1 MIKKLFQNQAEKV
14 KTGFWSLS
22 LDKISKLF
30 FYLLILFL
38 PTQLGKHF
46 WPNFSFVY
54 GLRLDYL
61 SPTFCL
67 TDLLILLIFIFSFP
81 RLCKEIKNLPKKY
94 LLFFLLFLSSLLLG
108 VIGAKNIWAGFYGIE
123 KFLEFSFL
131 VYFVSQNYKYLNK
144 ILLFFCVLAATL
156 FESIL
161 TFLQYFNQ
169 GSIGGIFYLFGERA
183 FNAET
188 PGIANASING
198 QLFLRP
204 YATFSH
210 PNVLAGFLV
219 ISILFLL
226 LLSFKEKRLRI
237 FVILVGVIG
246 TAALFITLSR
256 SAILLWLVYLI
267 ILFGLSL
274 VEKYK
279 KRNFN
284 SLQVVLTALII
295 LGIVA
300 IMVVQNNFI
309 VQRFLTTN
317 LSDASLVQ
325 RQELATQSL
334 NMFWKSPIFGVG
346 INNFFN
352 NLKIGISEQN
362 NFLIQPVHNI
372 FLLILSETGIVGLLF
387 AIYIFIKGIAL
398 AVKNKQ
404 KGKYF
409 LLLIFAV
416 IILGMFDHYFLTLQ
430 QGQLLL
436 SLVIGLLIAKS

>member
-1 MIKKLFQNQAEKV
+1 LFKK
-14 KTGFWSLS
+14 
-22 LDKISKLF
+22 
-30 FYLLILFL
+30 
-38 PTQLGKHF
+38 
-46 WPNFSFVY
+46 
-54 GLRLDYL
+54 
-61 SPTFCL
+61 
-67 TDLLILLIFIFSFP
+67 
-81 RLCKEIKNLPKKY
+81 IKNLPKKY
-94 LLFFLLFLSSLLLG
+94 LLFFLLFLASLLLG
-108 VIGAKNIWAGFYGIE
+108 LIGAKNIWAGFYGIV

-144 ILLFFCVLAATL
+144 MLLFFCVLAATL

-169 GSIGGIFYLFGERA
+169 GSIGGILYLFGERA
-183 FNAET
+183 FNSDT

-198 QLFLRP
+198 QLFLRS

-237 FVILVGVIG
+237 FVILGGVIG
-246 TAALFITLSR
+246 TAALLITLSR

-267 ILFGLSL
+267 ILFGLSQ

-284 SLQVVLTALII
+284 SLQVILTALII
-295 LGIVA
+295 LGIIA
-300 IMVVQNNFI
+300 IIIVQNNFI
-309 VQRFLTTN
+309 VQRFLTTS
-317 LSDASLVQ
+317 LSDESLVQ

-387 AIYIFIKGIAL
+387 AIYVFIKGIVL
-398 AVKNKQ
+398 AARNKQ
-404 KGKYF
+404 NGKYF